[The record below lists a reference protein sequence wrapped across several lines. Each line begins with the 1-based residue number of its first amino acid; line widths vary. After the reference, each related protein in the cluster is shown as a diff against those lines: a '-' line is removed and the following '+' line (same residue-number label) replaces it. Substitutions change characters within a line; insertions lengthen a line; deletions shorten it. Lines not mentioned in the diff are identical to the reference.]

1 MLAMR
6 RPGIAYPKH
15 GTMLAIF
22 LKTLPFFALIG
33 LGWGAGRRGF
43 FNDEATGYL
52 TRFVFYFALSA
63 MLFRFSA
70 NLKLSEVLD
79 WGFVA
84 AYLIATTAL
93 YILATLVARWRG
105 EPVPVAAFE
114 AQCAVI
120 GNVGFLGLPMLG
132 ALMGERAI
140 VGIMQMLAVDLL
152 VFSSLAVIIVT
163 ASREGH
169 ITLRALRNVGLGL
182 VKNPMV
188 DAVVLGFSVDADPA
202 ARVTASNE
210 GVQIQ
215 VYDIIYKL
223 LEDVE
228 KALKGL
234 LGPVYEEVV
243 IGRAEVRQI
252 FNIRS
257 VGVIAG
263 CYMRTGVARRNA
275 KVRVIRQAN
284 LIHVGSVSSLR
295 HLQDN
300 VREVRTGFEFGV
312 SIDKWN
318 DVQQGDLLEFFV
330 MSQTE
335 Q

>member
-1 MLAMR
+1 
-6 RPGIAYPKH
+6 
-15 GTMLAIF
+15 
-22 LKTLPFFALIG
+22 
-33 LGWGAGRRGF
+33 
-43 FNDEATGYL
+43 
-52 TRFVFYFALSA
+52 
-63 MLFRFSA
+63 
-70 NLKLSEVLD
+70 
-79 WGFVA
+79 
-84 AYLIATTAL
+84 
-93 YILATLVARWRG
+93 
-105 EPVPVAAFE
+105 
-114 AQCAVI
+114 
-120 GNVGFLGLPMLG
+120 
-132 ALMGERAI
+132 
-140 VGIMQMLAVDLL
+140 
-152 VFSSLAVIIVT
+152 
-163 ASREGH
+163 
-169 ITLRALRNVGLGL
+169 
-182 VKNPMV
+182 
-188 DAVVLGFSVDADPA
+188 
-202 ARVTASNE
+202 E